1 MATKKQ
7 SKEISV
13 SPDVLTGAEFGAKEG
28 ALALF
33 LGLNLQASADVRTE
47 QAVFAYNLATRHLVE
62 AGVLLSSVKAEMSQD
77 EFLTL
82 IEGRGLGKRRAYELM
97 QGAAFAASLPTGQL
111 EQVLS
116 LSKSKVLA
124 LASADPA
131 VVQAMLEDGDIDVD
145 LMGVRE
151 LRHKIRDLE
160 AAVADRDVQIETV
173 EAEAK
178 AAKKAASRQKDRASE
193 VPIVVFDIRAEAVAQ
208 VENAR
213 LCVDEFNA
221 LARDLVGLV
230 GVEGVYDWVD
240 PTARLIVS
248 GMLALRLQLDGVVQ
262 YYLKGFD
269 LTDVVEEPMSYLDP
283 EEVLAAAKKYADLVA
298 THQHEKALRDW
309 ERQQERPRGKGRPT
323 AKPEA
328 PKLNSGE

>member
-1 MATKKQ
+1 MAKKQ
-7 SKEISV
+7 STVISV
-13 SPDVLTGAEFGAKEG
+13 SPDVRTDAEFGDKEN

-62 AGVLLSSVKAEMSQD
+62 AGVLLASVKAEMSQD
-77 EFLTL
+77 DFLAL

-160 AAVADRDVQIETV
+160 AAVADRDVQIETAD
-173 EAEAK
+173 AEAK
-178 AAKKAASRQKDRASE
+178 AAKKAAARQKDRASE
-193 VPIVVFDIRAEAVAQ
+193 VPIVIYDIRAELVAQ
-208 VENAR
+208 AEKAR
-213 LCVDEFNA
+213 LSVEE
-221 LARDLVGLV
+221 LLVL
-230 GVEGVYDWVD
+230 
-240 PTARLIVS
+240 
-248 GMLALRLQLDGVVQ
+248 
-262 YYLKGFD
+262 GFD
-269 LTDVVEEPMSYLDP
+269 LTDSIGTESVDAWINPTARLAVAGLLALRVQLDGVIQRYISEFDLSDVQAEPISYLRP
-283 EEVLAAAKKYADLVA
+283 EEVEAAAKKYADLVA
-298 THQHEKALRDW
+298 INQHEKALRDW

-323 AKPEA
+323 TKPEA
-328 PKLNSGE
+328 PKLNGGE